1 MQYVCMTE
9 RGVIRIGADDFWT
22 ALEEYEE
29 YVTADGQSRD
39 SPPLQIVA
47 SAGSVVHVGG
57 SVGSSFGTVASAE
70 SAVLTQS
77 SSWDF
82 GALAAE
88 IKTLRETVP
97 ADLPDRDN
105 QIYVGALAEAEVAAE
120 AHRSGVDHWA
130 VLAKPI
136 GHSLPLSEISVHF
149 AVCLFRAAWAHLRN
163 AAIAQP
169 RQDILDL
176 ATNTVTWARQFPR
189 PRGPENCHYPVSQCR
204 TTRKPSSWSS

>member
-120 AHRSGVDHWA
+120 AHDVGKLTSALRRVGVWVAGSASDLG
-130 VLAKPI
+130 LAMLEAFCKKQA
-136 GHSLPLSEISVHF
+136 GL
-149 AVCLFRAAWAHLRN
+149 
-163 AAIAQP
+163 
-169 RQDILDL
+169 
-176 ATNTVTWARQFPR
+176 
-189 PRGPENCHYPVSQCR
+189 
-204 TTRKPSSWSS
+204 